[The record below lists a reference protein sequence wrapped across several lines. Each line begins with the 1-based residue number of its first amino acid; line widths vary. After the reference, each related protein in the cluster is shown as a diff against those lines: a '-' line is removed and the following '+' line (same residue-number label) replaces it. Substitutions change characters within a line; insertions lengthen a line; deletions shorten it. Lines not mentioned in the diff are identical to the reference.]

1 MLIKK
6 TEFIL
11 PPVHDTGIST
21 QDNKTKILH
30 AVQNLRPLPSSDSS
44 MISYSLASTEPDQT
58 NMISEENGIKWRY
71 NSFSDENL
79 WYLIFS
85 MELPLYPPQTIWLL

>member
-21 QDNKTKILH
+21 QYNKTKILR
-30 AVQNLRPLPSSDSS
+30 AVQNLWPLPSSDSS
-44 MISYSLASTEPDQT
+44 VISYLLASTEPDQT
-58 NMISEENGIKWRY
+58 NMISEENGINWQY
-71 NSFSDENL
+71 NSFSNENL
-79 WYLIFS
+79 
-85 MELPLYPPQTIWLL
+85 